1 MSANEAASFLS
12 SLTPPDSDYEIV
24 EKELNQLTR
33 KPGEKLF
40 PIVNKLKALAE
51 TMYRDLE
58 GPEKVLHI
66 ERVLINGLLSL
77 TMGETKRE
85 LERALILKKR
95 RQEKVHWD
103 RVYEAVLA
111 AEEEYGPPTEV
122 LYYRTSSE
130 QPILNFNVSHKVV
143 TKPATIEQQ
152 VCTTIGTGGSKKT
165 TPRLTVD
172 TSFPP
177 PMGRPLARHELKPV
191 NTSGTFLQYRD
202 ETAKDAS
209 LSEADNSAESQIET
223 ESASILISDAD
234 MDTLVENLSKISAGE
249 SSKLELTGTELSVP
263 TQSASTPMPKGYFT
277 QSGRRVVVPEKL
289 QVGLNNISIDILA
302 AKVAEQMLAKGT
314 DFKKS
319 GKEKKSSERKSRK
332 DKYEKKSS
340 DKQDKA
346 ADNNSSKRSDSK
358 ASGTSKSRGTSAT
371 SGDSS
376 RSRSASTRRERKKTW
391 SDTDFKAKRGLDC
404 SKDYDPRR
412 EKRCMKCL
420 TEGTHHEFQCK
431 KFLRRA
437 PEVCPNCRQG
447 FHWKQ
452 ECDKPTKR
460 ADSKSRDGNNIP
472 KTKGN

>member
-1 MSANEAASFLS
+1 
-12 SLTPPDSDYEIV
+12 
-24 EKELNQLTR
+24 
-33 KPGEKLF
+33 
-40 PIVNKLKALAE
+40 
-51 TMYRDLE
+51 
-58 GPEKVLHI
+58 
-66 ERVLINGLLSL
+66 
-77 TMGETKRE
+77 
-85 LERALILKKR
+85 
-95 RQEKVHWD
+95 
-103 RVYEAVLA
+103 
-111 AEEEYGPPTEV
+111 
-122 LYYRTSSE
+122 
-130 QPILNFNVSHKVV
+130 
-143 TKPATIEQQ
+143 
-152 VCTTIGTGGSKKT
+152 
-165 TPRLTVD
+165 
-172 TSFPP
+172 
-177 PMGRPLARHELKPV
+177 
-191 NTSGTFLQYRD
+191 
-202 ETAKDAS
+202 